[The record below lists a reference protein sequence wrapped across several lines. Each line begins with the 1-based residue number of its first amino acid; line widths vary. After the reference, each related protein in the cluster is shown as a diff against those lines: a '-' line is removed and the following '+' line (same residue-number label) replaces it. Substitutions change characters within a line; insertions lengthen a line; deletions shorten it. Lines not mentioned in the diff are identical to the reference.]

1 MNILGIDFEDWYHP
15 ELIKQNIKN
24 EKHNPS
30 VINGIDKIL
39 ELLRKHETFATF
51 FVVGELLEI
60 QPDIFDKIIENG
72 HEIGFHTMYHDRLD
86 LPGYKEK
93 FPDEIKKFAELTNHK
108 SRGFRAPTFSLNNT
122 CSWAIDVLA
131 ENNYMYDSSIVPAK
145 TSMYGSPNAEHKP
158 YRITS
163 ESIEKNDSTGKII
176 EFPLLVTKFLGKTI
190 PAAGGFYLR
199 SLPTKITKK
208 AITNYEKLGIPATF
222 YIHSWELTP
231 EHIPKIQ
238 LPFKDNFTTFHN
250 INKAFDRMDD
260 ILNEFEFTSFSNYIN
275 NEMNLA
281 N

>member
-39 ELLRKHETFATF
+39 DLLRKQETSATF
-51 FVVGELLEI
+51 FIVGELLEI
-60 QPDIFDKIIENG
+60 QPEIFDKIIENG

-86 LPGYKEK
+86 SPGYKEK
-93 FPDEIKKFAELTNHK
+93 FSNEIEKFAELTNHK

-122 CSWAIDVLA
+122 SSWAIDILA
-131 ENNYMYDSSIVPAK
+131 KNDYVYDSSIVPAK

-163 ESIEKNDSTGKII
+163 KSIEKNNSSGKLI
-176 EFPLLVTKFLGKTI
+176 EFPLMTTTFLGKKI

-199 SLPTKITKK
+199 TLPMKVTKN
-208 AITNYEKLGIPATF
+208 AIKNYEKQGIPANF

-231 EHIPKIQ
+231 EYMPKLD
-238 LPFKDNFTTFHN
+238 LPFKDNFVTFHN
-250 INKAFDRMDD
+250 IDKAYQRMND
-260 ILNEFEFTSFSNYIN
+260 ILKEFSFTSFSNYLSQNAI
-275 NEMNLA
+275 
-281 N
+281 